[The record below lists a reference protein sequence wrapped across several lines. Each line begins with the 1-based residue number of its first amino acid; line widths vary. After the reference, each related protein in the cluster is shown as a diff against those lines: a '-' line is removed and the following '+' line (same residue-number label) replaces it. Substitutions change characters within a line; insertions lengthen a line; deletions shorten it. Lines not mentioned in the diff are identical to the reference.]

1 MQFFHETHIN
11 FVGVRKYF
19 IWGSSIIT
27 VFGLI
32 LVLALGFTNKIDYGI
47 DFTGGSE
54 IALKYNKEVHTDQVR
69 AMLSKLGIQSEEVK
83 SFGADNQF
91 LIRIKETTSETSSL
105 KDRLEKAGA
114 PGEITV
120 LKIDTIGPKIGGE
133 LRNQAILAVILS
145 LIAILI
151 YISFRFEFIY
161 GMGAVIAML
170 HDVMF
175 TLTITILVHK
185 AGLINLEINQS
196 ILAAFLTVVGYSIN
210 DTVIIFD
217 RIRENKEKHKGM
229 HFIKMVNL
237 SINETLSRTV
247 NTVMTVFLVLL
258 TMVLF
263 AGPVLQGFAF
273 VMLIGILIGTYSS
286 VYIASSTVIFYLEK
300 IKKTLTEEDPEDKK
314 PIPAKV

>member
-19 IWGSSIIT
+19 IWGSTIIT

-32 LVLALGFTNKIDYGI
+32 LALALGFTNKIDYGI

-83 SFGADNQF
+83 SFGASNQF
-91 LIRIKETTSETSSL
+91 LIRIKESGSEITSL

-133 LRNQAILAVILS
+133 LRNQAILAVVLS

-151 YISFRFEFIY
+151 YISFRFEFMY

-286 VYIASSTVIFYLEK
+286 VYIASSTVIFYLER
-300 IKKTLTEEDPEDKK
+300 IKKTLTEEDPADKK
-314 PIPAKV
+314 PAPVKI